1 MLQSSPFR
9 SGRGFTLLE
18 ILVVLMIIGL
28 TLALVQ
34 INLTPGENTVIND
47 ETLRLET
54 VMNAAMDEVAAGGKP
69 IALELQRSGYRFLSK
84 ENQSWKDE
92 TEAPFGVHVFA
103 PDLRWGRIL
112 IDGVAISTFPKRI
125 VWQPGSNPPVLDLQL
140 ATTTLSK
147 RLLLDPLGRVQR
159 AASQT
164 Q

>member
-1 MLQSSPFR
+1 M
-9 SGRGFTLLE
+9 LE

-34 INLTPGENTVIND
+34 INLTPGENTAIND

-92 TEAPFGVHVFA
+92 TESPFGVHVFA
-103 PDLRWGRIL
+103 PELRWGRIL

-140 ATTTLSK
+140 ATATLSK

-159 AASQT
+159 VASQA